1 MFLFNKIIFPFI
13 ESLIR
18 NISGGLGQ
26 RIRFQY
32 YKRRFKNCGKNV
44 KIDEGVI
51 FQTPENMSIGND
63 VWFLPY
69 SIISARPSYTNL
81 DERVLRKKNNK
92 AFDIDIGNISIGNEV
107 MIGAY
112 NIIQGFGGIII
123 RNKVTTS
130 ARVSIY
136 SFSHVPYDKS
146 DRSKITYANSM
157 IKSDPVACI
166 ESPIVIENGV
176 WLGLNVIVF
185 AGNIGENSFISS
197 NSIVLN
203 DIPINSYVSKNSI
216 SKRFSQKT

>member
-1 MFLFNKIIFPFI
+1 MN
-13 ESLIR
+13 
-18 NISGGLGQ
+18 GL
-26 RIRFQY
+26 
-32 YKRRFKNCGKNV
+32 
-44 KIDEGVI
+44 
-51 FQTPENMSIGND
+51 
-63 VWFLPY
+63 
-69 SIISARPSYTNL
+69 
-81 DERVLRKKNNK
+81 
-92 AFDIDIGNISIGNEV
+92 

-136 SFSHVPYDKS
+136 SFSHVPYDES

-203 DIPINSYVSKNSI
+203 DIPINSYVSKKFNKQKI
-216 SKRFSQKT
+216 FSKDLNLKNLKIKTIL